1 MRGGA
6 MRTTTSAAAA
16 LKASAPAKT
25 KPINRFKTISLLSL
39 LKTANRANG
48 GCTIKLTAL

>member
-16 LKASAPAKT
+16 LKTSPPAKT
-25 KPINRFKTISLLSL
+25 NPINRFKAMTLFSLV
-39 LKTANRANG
+39 
-48 GCTIKLTAL
+48 